1 MNRFSEIGIPKAVF
15 KFKGGGGNDFSDES
29 DCHWDD
35 EEVGLNVNA
44 KFHDDT
50 SDDTSMY
57 SQDNDFDDDQIRA
70 VKKKRKAL
78 LDVKRE
84 ITYTAYGDNLETSI
98 KLLTVSKSVKLSEEN

>member
-1 MNRFSEIGIPKAVF
+1 
-15 KFKGGGGNDFSDES
+15 
-29 DCHWDD
+29 
-35 EEVGLNVNA
+35 
-44 KFHDDT
+44 
-50 SDDTSMY
+50 MY

-98 KLLTVSKSVKLSEEN
+98 KLLTVSKNVKLSEEN